1 MKLKENKKAPNFK
14 LTSTGRSAFEL
25 SKIKKILYYIFIPK
39 MILLVALL
47 KQKIL
52 VN

>member
-25 SKIKKILYYIFIPK
+25 SKIKKKYYIIF
-39 MILLVALL
+39 LS
-47 KQKIL
+47 QR
-52 VN
+52 